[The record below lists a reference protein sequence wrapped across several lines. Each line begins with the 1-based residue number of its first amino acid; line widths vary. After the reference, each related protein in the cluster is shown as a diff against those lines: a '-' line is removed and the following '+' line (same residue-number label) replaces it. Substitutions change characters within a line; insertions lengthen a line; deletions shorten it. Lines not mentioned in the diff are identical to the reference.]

1 MNVFATSSVKR
12 QKANSMP
19 EGKQD
24 LDRLLADVVVLVN
37 LQLLDLVETLGFFD
51 VVSVLVAATG
61 GSSVRFADLED
72 VPETLEG
79 DVDYSGIA
87 GLEKIAERLNAA
99 LSNEVADLLGRTA
112 ADGVRNGPGSLLL
125 DVEFS
130 VTQKI
135 DEGRD
140 DVGIDDDLNVG
151 LGAGGNVGDGPASLL
166 RDSLLGA
173 VEERQEAREGGQ
185 VDDDLN
191 LKLVAGNDVADSPE
205 GGGQDAVRGVP
216 AKRKRNA

>member
-1 MNVFATSSVKR
+1 VDVDVLMNLR
-12 QKANSMP
+12 
-19 EGKQD
+19 
-24 LDRLLADVVVLVN
+24 
-37 LQLLDLVETLGFFD
+37 LLDLVVTLGIFD

-61 GSSVRFADLED
+61 GLGIRLADLED
-72 VPETLEG
+72 VVETLEG
-79 DVDYSGIA
+79 NRDDSGVA
-87 GLEKIAERLNAA
+87 GSEQVAEGLDAA

-112 ADGVRNGPGSLLL
+112 AGGVRNGPGSVLL

-140 DVGIDDDLNVG
+140 DVGINDDLNVG
-151 LGAGGNVGDGPASLL
+151 LVAGGNVGDGPASLL
-166 RDSLLGA
+166 LDSLLGA
-173 VEERQEAREGGQ
+173 VQERQKAGKGGH

-205 GGGQDAVRGVP
+205 GGGLDAVRGVP
-216 AKRKRNA
+216 AK